1 MRNLSISNWLRA
13 TKTIRKALYSP
24 MAWSQAEAGD
34 QMRHSGSFPRCHALF
49 VTLNVAQSTHNSDSE
64 GVLIYAHEI
73 H

>member
-34 QMRHSGSFPRCHALF
+34 QMRHSALG
-49 VTLNVAQSTHNSDSE
+49 VTLFFYFERRA
-64 GVLIYAHEI
+64 I
-73 H
+73 HA